1 MLAADFEAGFGFGP
15 LVSAGLQFDS
25 AHITKRLASR
35 LSVDLLQQLV
45 TSSASLNSNKA
56 FCLFLFGLTHC
67 QYSPQQKN
75 MYRFCGHGILLQ
87 RLYIIVDGIDM
98 EI

>member
-45 TSSASLNSNKA
+45 NQTKPL
-56 FCLFLFGLTHC
+56 
-67 QYSPQQKN
+67 
-75 MYRFCGHGILLQ
+75 
-87 RLYIIVDGIDM
+87 DG
-98 EI
+98 